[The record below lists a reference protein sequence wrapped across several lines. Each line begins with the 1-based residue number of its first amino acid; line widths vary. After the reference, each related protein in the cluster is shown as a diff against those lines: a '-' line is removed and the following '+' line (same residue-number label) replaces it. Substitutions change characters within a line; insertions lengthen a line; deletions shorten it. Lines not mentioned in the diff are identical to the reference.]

1 MVEGFLQPL
10 LSYIVR
16 KLLLKSDNSSRA
28 VANLL
33 SPGFFAS
40 LMAACAL
47 ASARVR
53 DGALPAH
60 ISDEVMQPGNSS
72 EIFFQAANSAFSNDL
87 NKMHGVD
94 SIRAC
99 TLLSLT
105 SIQYGKVSD
114 VQQYLGR
121 AFTLAAMHRFYD
133 EKQWASNMSV
143 TQLELYRRIYWTTYS
158 LDVYSAVV
166 WNCFLRSQEL
176 HASVHYPNDK
186 AEDTKLIHEVGPHQG
201 VSWLTG
207 WNFSTDLYRI
217 LEHTLC
223 KARAKKFQHDDRRSV
238 DHLVFQ
244 ETFNGGDVMVTV
256 LNMYYELPRIFKETP
271 PLTEDRSKD
280 IYAFQAA
287 NIQAT
292 LQLLRM
298 LLFSMEDGPGV
309 ERRCDVAHEVLS
321 VFNTIPVRYLRSLS
335 TPLVYQLGCIGQI
348 LGSVLDEPLSQ
359 AIYERVRTALVL
371 MADLLGILE
380 SVLVRSAGAGQ
391 SLRKQVEK
399 VDEYMR
405 TQMKAPQPMAMPQHQ
420 TGLSSMLSENIHI
433 PGSNGGLSQ
442 IVLPTELNAEW
453 PWAYFHTEGDFHP
466 YFGQQ

>member
-1 MVEGFLQPL
+1 
-10 LSYIVR
+10 
-16 KLLLKSDNSSRA
+16 
-28 VANLL
+28 
-33 SPGFFAS
+33 
-40 LMAACAL
+40 MAACAL

-53 DGALPAH
+53 DGALPLH
-60 ISDEVMQPGNSS
+60 ISENVLRPDKASEV
-72 EIFFQAANSAFSNDL
+72 FFQAAKSAFTTDL

-105 SIQYGKVSD
+105 SIQYGKASD

-121 AFTLAAMHRFYD
+121 AFTIAAMHRFYD
-133 EKQWASNMSV
+133 EKQWTPGMPEARM
-143 TQLELYRRIYWTTYS
+143 ELYRRIYWTTYA
-158 LDVYSAVV
+158 LDIYSAVV

-176 HASVHYPNDK
+176 HANVRYPNDK
-186 AEDTKLIHEVGPHQG
+186 AEDTILKEPGPHQG

-217 LEHTLC
+217 LEHTLS

-238 DHLVFQ
+238 DSLVFQ
-244 ETFNGGDVMVTV
+244 ETLNEEDVMVTV
-256 LNMYYELPRIFKETP
+256 LNLYYELPRIFKETP

-287 NIQAT
+287 SIQAT

-298 LLFSMEDGPGV
+298 LLFSMEDGPAVG
-309 ERRCDVAHEVLS
+309 RRCDVAHEVLS
-321 VFNTIPVRYLRSLS
+321 VFHTIPVRYLRALS

-371 MADLLGILE
+371 MADLLDILE
-380 SVLVRSAGAGQ
+380 SCLIRSAGAGQ
-391 SLRKQVEK
+391 GLRKQVEK
-399 VDEYMR
+399 IDQYMR
-405 TQMKAPQPMAMPQHQ
+405 TQLNGSQSIAMPPDQLTHSLSLSNIQ
-420 TGLSSMLSENIHI
+420 TGNLHMH
-433 PGSNGGLSQ
+433 GDGGMSQ
-442 IVLPTELNAEW
+442 IVLPTELNADW
-453 PWAYFHTEGDFHP
+453 PWAYFQNDGQYFP
-466 YFGQQ
+466 YFGES